1 MDNLVFVDLDE
12 TLIHT
17 LTEPFAID
25 ARIARYAEQLETAH
39 AHGDTDAMRLANY
52 KLNNVVRVKAIWEA
66 AHPFPEYDSYARVAV
81 RPGAVEGL
89 EALYGLGDVIVFT
102 AARHDYAEDA
112 LRRAGLRHLV
122 QQVFSLQDNPCMKW
136 SHMRPRVLL
145 DDTHASE
152 KLEALGILPENA
164 SLALIQVEPFA
175 ANGDPVEPL
184 TDYVPQ
190 AHRRLLSQ
198 HVASI

>member
-17 LTEPFAID
+17 LMEPLAVEL
-25 ARIARYAEQLETAH
+25 RIARYEAQVEAAH
-39 AHGDTDAMRLANY
+39 AHGDVTTMRLANY
-52 KLNNVVRVKAIWEA
+52 KLNNVLRVKAAWEA
-66 AHPFPEYDSYARVAV
+66 AHPFPEYDENARVAV

-89 EALYGLGDVIVFT
+89 EALYGLGDVLVLT
-102 AARHDYAEDA
+102 AARHDYAEAA
-112 LRRAGLRHLV
+112 LQRAGLRHLV
-122 QQVFSLQDNPCMKW
+122 QQVISTQGDTCLKW
-136 SHMRPRVLL
+136 THTRPRVLL

-152 KLEALGILPENA
+152 KLRMLGVLPEDA
-164 SLALIQVEPFA
+164 SFALIQVEPFT
-175 ANGDPVEPL
+175 ANGEAVEPL

-198 HVASI
+198 HSASI